1 MLCSVMKRICR
12 LFLMFLCAI
21 NGGVLY
27 AFDDVYSGNVFID
40 SDFVVGAGAV
50 FKPDALYISNSVN
63 ILNNGLFD
71 TDIYLCDGCDVYI
84 RNKGDFTASMN
95 GGGRVYQLVVGRDD
109 MNPIDIASEYFL
121 LVQGVNHLLLDDIY
135 SVAGTADKII
145 IRDSVIDLSA
155 IDASKN
161 YVLELDGSIVL
172 YQGGLVD
179 IFSGPVLHNVTGD
192 ADIVLVTDIKNP
204 LFVNV
209 AYIDDEAL
217 YVKQVRETDYVK
229 VLGTGIGD
237 YLNDVRVEGSG
248 DKLLG
253 MLDSVT
259 DMHALYDVLD
269 DSVRLNP
276 NKLLEPVRIIT
287 VLDGFDFA
295 LLSGEQA
302 RASVISTSDFVS
314 YNFSSVVLGDVGD
327 VKIGLGVKVGELYYS
342 SYVDA
347 FDGLYYGIKLYAD
360 YAMARNTF
368 VRGLFGIKNFE
379 FDVGEVLYD
388 GHRINNPNVLSLHAL
403 LDYGIKYQVDD
414 KINIAPFVGG
424 GVNLYRLESFED
436 FDFVVRTGIGV
447 GYAYQMHA
455 INYDYKMNIVLNTL
469 GESGVQFDASFWS
482 VYDNVGGNIGASIL
496 RAMDVTT
503 YELTVGARIYF

>member
-1 MLCSVMKRICR
+1 
-12 LFLMFLCAI
+12 MFLCTI

-95 GGGRVYQLVVGRDD
+95 GGGRAYQLVVGRDD

-121 LVQGVNHLLLDDIY
+121 LVQGGNHLLLDDIY
-135 SVAGTADKII
+135 GVAGTADKII

-155 IDASKN
+155 IDAPKN

-209 AYIDDEAL
+209 AYIDDDAL
-217 YVKQVRETDYVK
+217 YVRQVRETDYVK

-259 DMHALYDVLD
+259 DMHALYDVMGM
-269 DSVRLNP
+269 SARLNP
-276 NKLLEPVRIIT
+276 DKLLESVRIIGAM
-287 VLDGFDFA
+287 DDFSMFFQ
-295 LLSGEQA
+295 SGGGVQ
-302 RASVISTSDFVS
+302 ASVITSNDFDA
-314 YNFSSVVLGDVGD
+314 YDFSGVIGLKIGD
-327 VKIGLGVKVGELYYS
+327 VKFGVGARFGELYYLS
-342 SYVDA
+342 DVDE
-347 FDGLYYGIKLYAD
+347 FDGLYYGINLYAD
-360 YAMARNTF
+360 YVLHGDMF
-368 VRGLFGIKNFE
+368 VRGLVGVNNFE
-379 FDVGEVLYD
+379 FDIGDVFYRNQ
-388 GHRINNPNVLSLHAL
+388 RINNPNVLLGNML
-403 LDYGIKYQVDD
+403 VDYGIKYRVWDH
-414 KINIAPFVGG
+414 INVTPFVG
-424 GVNLYRLESFED
+424 VDMNFYRLGNICD
-436 FDFVVRTGIGV
+436 FDFGMRTGIGV

-455 INYDYKMNIVLNTL
+455 INYDYKMNVVLNTL

-482 VYDNVGGNIGASIL
+482 VYDNAGGNIGASIL
-496 RAMDVTT
+496 RAMGVTT